1 MGKFS
6 HYETTV
12 RKPKAPW
19 RIHPIWQ
26 GIGCLM
32 MIIIPVISYAGSVLL
47 VEANF
52 KNRWLPFPRE
62 FYGPP
67 SNPLLYAEIGMT
79 VLLSILGY
87 LIFVIFYSLMYKA
100 LGPSKYGPT
109 DAPPIRRKGGGKR
122 IQSR

>member
-6 HYETTV
+6 HFETTV
-12 RKPKAPW
+12 RKPEAPW
-19 RIHPIWQ
+19 KIHPIWR

-47 VEANF
+47 VEANL
-52 KNRWLPFPRE
+52 KKHWLPFPRE

-67 SNPLLYAEIGMT
+67 SHPLLYAEIGVA

-87 LIFVIFYSLMYKA
+87 LIFVIFYTVLYRFF
-100 LGPSKYGPT
+100 GPPKFGPT
-109 DAPPIRRKGGGKR
+109 DAPPIRRAGGKKPSK
-122 IQSR
+122 SR